1 MTSSRRI
8 ATALLGAVLSTGA
21 LLAPAASPAYAVPA
35 PCQADFAQLKGLNS
49 ELASLQDEL
58 KSASPSQKP
67 AIVEQIREVKAE
79 IAVVKPRYEKCLRDN
94 DGSKPALLATF
105 TGRVTLTTTDSRVT
119 EPLVRDVSFNLYF
132 DGVNR
137 ENVSVRSWPTIT
149 SDLIQAGPVSFRVT
163 VRLESNAG
171 QFNRSSGRLSLNLG
185 LLFDEDLAWPLDSD
199 SRLPITLGT
208 DQPGGIAMDA
218 AGNVTLAGTSTFN
231 GGHLNGARATLTVT
245 GNVTPRP

>member
-1 MTSSRRI
+1 MTPSRRI
-8 ATALLGAVLSTGA
+8 ATALLSAALSTGA
-21 LLAPAASPAYAVPA
+21 LLVPTAAPALAVPA
-35 PCQADFAQLKGLNS
+35 PCQADFNQLQGLNS
-49 ELASLQDEL
+49 DLRSLQNDL
-58 KSASPSQKP
+58 KSASPQEK
-67 AIVEQIREVKAE
+67 ADIVAQIREINAQ
-79 IAVVKPRYEKCLRDN
+79 IAVVKPRYERCLRDN
-94 DGSKPALLATF
+94 DGAKPALLATF

-149 SDLIQAGPVSFRVT
+149 SDLIQAGPVSFHVT
-163 VRLESNAG
+163 VRMESNAG

-185 LLFDEDLAWPLDSD
+185 LLFDEDLAWPADSD
-199 SRLPITLGT
+199 SRLPITLST